1 MNTAVIDQTVPRWH
15 APTGVPIWQAIAV
28 AIAYLIGAEIA
39 FLIGTLSD
47 KIFAPFW
54 PPNIVLMCALF
65 LAPTRD
71 WWIYILAVFPA
82 HVLAELGV
90 GMPPAQLLVAF
101 FTNCLVAIISVVAM
115 RRLVPGS
122 SWFELSAV
130 RCSMC

>member
-1 MNTAVIDQTVPRWH
+1 MNTVAIDQTAPRWH
-15 APTGVPIWQAIAV
+15 APSGLPIWEAVAV

-71 WWIYILAVFPA
+71 WWIYILAVLPA

-90 GMPPAQLLVAF
+90 GMPPAQMLVAF
-101 FTNCLVAIISVVAM
+101 LLLM
-115 RRLVPGS
+115 
-122 SWFELSAV
+122 
-130 RCSMC
+130 